1 MTGMP
6 IPTAGGRPPAVA
18 VPGDR
23 IAWRVRRDRPLYS
36 ARLWPNR
43 SLGPFGRSMA
53 LRIAAVGLA
62 LPLLALAGT
71 PVVWGLLPFAAAAL
85 AGLWYG
91 FRRNQFDG
99 RLVEEV
105 AIWPDE
111 IRIERR
117 EPRGRMRR
125 WSADPW
131 QVRLTLHEDGKVEK
145 YLTLRGAGREVE
157 LGAFLS
163 PEERVALAA
172 EIEAALTR
180 AIRGRGP

>member
-1 MTGMP
+1 MTGYP
-6 IPTAGGRPPAVA
+6 RQAAGGRPPAAA
-18 VPGDR
+18 VPGDWV
-23 IAWRVRRDRPLYS
+23 AWRDRSDRPVYA

-43 SLGPFGRSMA
+43 SLGPYGRSTAM
-53 LRIAAVGLA
+53 RIAAAGFA

-71 PVVWGLLPFAAAAL
+71 PAVWGLLPFAAVAL

-99 RLVEEV
+99 RLVEEIAV
-105 AIWPDE
+105 WPDE
-111 IRIERR
+111 VRIERR
-117 EPRGRMRR
+117 EPRGRVRR

-131 QVRLTLHEDGKVEK
+131 RVRLTLHDDAKVEK

-172 EIEAALTR
+172 EVEEALTR
-180 AIRGRGP
+180 AIRG

>member
-1 MTGMP
+1 MSGFP
-6 IPTAGGRPPAVA
+6 RQAAGGRPPAA
-18 VPGDR
+18 AAPGDWVD
-23 IAWRVRRDRPLYS
+23 WRERNDRPVYA

-43 SLGPFGRSMA
+43 SLGPFGRRMA
-53 LRIAAVGLA
+53 MRIAVAGLA

-71 PVVWGLLPFAAAAL
+71 PVVWGLLPFAAGAL
-85 AGLWYG
+85 AMLWYG

-99 RLVEEV
+99 RLVEDV
-105 AIWPDE
+105 AIWRDE

-117 EPRGRMRR
+117 EPRGRIRR

-131 QVRLTLHEDGKVEK
+131 RVRVVLHDDAKVEK

-157 LGAFLS
+157 LGACLS

-172 EIEAALTR
+172 EVEVALTR
-180 AIRGRGP
+180 AIRG

>member
-1 MTGMP
+1 M
-6 IPTAGGRPPAVA
+6 
-18 VPGDR
+18 
-23 IAWRVRRDRPLYS
+23 
-36 ARLWPNR
+36 
-43 SLGPFGRSMA
+43 
-53 LRIAAVGLA
+53 RIAAFGLA

-105 AIWPDE
+105 AVWPDE

-117 EPRGRMRR
+117 EPRGPVRR

-131 QVRLTLHEDGKVEK
+131 RVRVKIHEDARIEK
-145 YLTLRGAGREVE
+145 YLTLQGGGREVE

-172 EIEAALTR
+172 ELEDSLTR
-180 AIRGRGP
+180 AIRG